1 MLMILVTGATG
12 QLGKATIDFLLKK
25 TDAKQIAALARD
37 PKKAE
42 ELKQR
47 GIDVR
52 IGDYKDYASLVEA
65 FKGIEKLLLISSNDI
80 VDRTSQHL
88 NAVRAAKE
96 AGVKHVIYTSF
107 QRRSSGPPGL
117 AVVMQAHVETEKALA
132 ESGLAYTFFK
142 NGYYMDMVPDLI
154 GRNVLQTG
162 TIFFP
167 AGNGKVNFV
176 LRRDIAEGLAHVLTT
191 SGHENKAYEIG
202 SDTTYS
208 FADIAA
214 ILSELTGKK
223 IQYVSPPLEVYKQEL
238 AKHNVP
244 PVFIEM
250 LANFGQFFAEGGM
263 DVPDPTLGSLLGRKP
278 TGMKEFLKSVYLNH
292 H

>member
-1 MLMILVTGATG
+1 MILVTGATG

-25 TDAKQIAALARD
+25 IGANQIAALARD

-52 IGDYKDYASLVEA
+52 IGDYKDYALLVKA
-65 FKGIEKLLLISSNDI
+65 FKGIEKLLLISSNDL

-96 AGVKHVIYTSF
+96 TGVKHVVYTSF
-107 QRRSSGPPGL
+107 QRKTNGPAGL
-117 AVVMQAHVETEKALA
+117 AFLLQSHLETEKALA
-132 ESGLAYTFFK
+132 ESGTKYTFFK
-142 NGYYMDMVPDLI
+142 NGYYLDMVPDLI
-154 GRNVLQTG
+154 GRNVLQMG

-214 ILSELTGKK
+214 ILNELTGKK
-223 IQYVSPPLEVYKQEL
+223 IQYVSPPLEAFKQEL
-238 AKHNVP
+238 AKHSVP

-250 LANFGQFFAEGGM
+250 LANFGQFFADGGM

-278 TGMKEFLKSVYLNH
+278 TGMKEFLKSIYLNH
-292 H
+292 Q

>member
-1 MLMILVTGATG
+1 MILVTGATG

-25 TDAKQIAALARD
+25 TTPDRIAALARD
-37 PKKAE
+37 PNKAE

-47 GIDVR
+47 GIEVR
-52 IGDYKDYASLVEA
+52 IGDYRDYNSLVKA
-65 FKGIEKLLLISSNDI
+65 FTGVEKLLLISSNDL

-96 AGVKHVIYTSF
+96 AGVRHVVYTSF
-107 QRRSSGPPGL
+107 MRRSSGPPGL
-117 AVVMQAHVETEKALA
+117 ALVMQAHIETEKALT

-167 AGNGKVNFV
+167 AGSGKVNFI
-176 LRRDIAEGLAHVLTT
+176 LRRDIAEGLANVLTT
-191 SGHENKAYEIG
+191 TGHENKAYEIG

-223 IQYVSPPLEVYKQEL
+223 IQYVSPPLDVYKQEL

-250 LANFGQFFAEGGM
+250 LTNFGQFFADGGM
-263 DVPDPTLGSLLGRKP
+263 DVPDPTLGTLLGRKP
-278 TGMKEFLKSVYLNH
+278 TAMREFLKSVYFDQQ
-292 H
+292 